1 MTIWRSVPL
10 QLGIPVLLLACGLPA
25 RSQVEPLVIYRTHV
39 TGVASGKEYPIGV
52 GEVFSIPIDGGDAI
66 PRTAQIRVF
75 PGTKSDLAS
84 RGMSG
89 EGPCSPEYNTIVY
102 PLVGT
107 RAGRLN
113 TAVYVAATWFHGIR
127 EDLHYVVVAEDSSF
141 FGNQLRILKR
151 DVARY
156 FDSGAE
162 IKIAAP
168 NTLPIIRPTPP
179 SKGASSGGTGASSGG
194 TGAAPVT
201 VGRCVE
207 VKRLLEALGGLQLVA
222 EAVPCSSVAFSV
234 PEGSGIAVSP
244 VLER

>member
-10 QLGIPVLLLACGLPA
+10 QVIPVLLLACGLPA

-39 TGVASGKEYPIGV
+39 TGVASGKEYPISV

-66 PRTAQIRVF
+66 PGTAQIRVF
-75 PGTKSDLAS
+75 PGTKSALVS
-84 RGMSG
+84 WGMSG
-89 EGPCSPEYNTIVY
+89 VGPCSPEYDTIVY

-113 TAVYVAATWFHGIR
+113 SAVYVAATWFHGIR

-141 FGNQLRILKR
+141 SGNELRILKR
-151 DVARY
+151 DVAKY

-162 IKIAAP
+162 IKIPAP
-168 NTLPIIRPTPP
+168 NTLPVIQASSP
-179 SKGASSGGTGASSGG
+179 SKASSGG

-207 VKRLLEALGGLQLVA
+207 VNRLLEALGGLQLVA

-234 PEGSGIAVSP
+234 PEGSGIAVRP